1 MKLRYYVLLIGL
13 VVFSPLQAGSVEWA
27 LKDLQGV
34 QETADAA
41 FADGEYKKARK
52 LYYQLSYLGNKY
64 AQYKLSV
71 MYMLGYGVDQDWPQ
85 AYAWATTAAEHGQD
99 SLIKHKEA
107 VWEQIPKA
115 QRAAAGAEAEK
126 NFEKY
131 NDLNIAKVLWV
142 KARQKDLKSIGR
154 GHLNDSM
161 VAVQAAC
168 DDPSTQISGGNSTAG
183 SLPAG
188 GEVATGGTVSYG
200 DVCSGFTNN
209 RGRDPALTMLLLES
223 IERMMKT
230 RYEGGIV
237 ELGDFEVIDEDIV
250 DESEAEEKD

>member
-1 MKLRYYVLLIGL
+1 MKVRYYVLLIGL

-34 QETADAA
+34 QETADTA

-71 MYMLGYGVDQDWPQ
+71 MYMLGYGVDQDWSQ
-85 AYAWATTAAEHGQD
+85 SYAWATTAAEHGQD
-99 SLIKHKEA
+99 ALVAHKEA
-107 VWEQIPKA
+107 VWEQVPEA
-115 QRAAAGAEAEK
+115 QRASAGAAAEK
-126 NFEKY
+126 NFERY

-142 KARQKDLKSIGR
+142 KARQKELKSIGR

-168 DDPSTQISGGNSTAG
+168 DDPSTSSAGDQSGGGSSAVVAG
-183 SLPAG
+183 STGAG
-188 GEVATGGTVSYG
+188 YAYNDGCAGFSIKGE
-200 DVCSGFTNN
+200 N
-209 RGRDPALTMLLLES
+209 PALTMLKLES
-223 IERMMKT
+223 IERLMKT

-250 DESEAEEKD
+250 DEPEAEED